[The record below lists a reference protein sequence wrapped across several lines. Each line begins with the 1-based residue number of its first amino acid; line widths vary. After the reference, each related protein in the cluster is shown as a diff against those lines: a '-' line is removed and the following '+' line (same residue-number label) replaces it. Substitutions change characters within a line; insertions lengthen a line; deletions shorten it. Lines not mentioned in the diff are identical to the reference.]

1 MKLKKKFF
9 SLYIL
14 IFIVIISCSNI
25 NKNDSG
31 IYHIIIHK
39 KFDINDSTPPFLSR
53 FYGDFNFI
61 LFDSTTIYV
70 NQKSVLYYCGTGLDQ
85 TKPPFLF
92 LKPEHLIQLKT
103 DSLQLFLKENITDS
117 IYKNGRFSASISS
130 PTDTIKNEAFQIITD
145 YFKAYNLMQYE
156 IRRCTEEE
164 LYVATAKKTNTKY
177 NKDSVEWKTGFNS
190 AFQFD
195 SRLR

>member
-1 MKLKKKFF
+1 MLKKYFF

-14 IFIVIISCSNI
+14 IFIVVISCSNI
-25 NKNDSG
+25 NKNDLG
-31 IYHIIIHK
+31 IYYIIEHK
-39 KFDINDSTPPFLSR
+39 KIDKNDSIPLFISR

-70 NQKSVLYYCGTGLDQ
+70 NQKSVLYFCGTGLDQ

-92 LKPEHLIQLKT
+92 LKPKHLIQLKT
-103 DSLQLFLKENITDS
+103 DSLHLFLKENITDS

-130 PTDTIKNEAFQIITD
+130 PTDTIKNEGFKIITD
-145 YFKAYNLMQYE
+145 YFKANNLMRYE

-177 NKDSVEWKTGFNS
+177 NKDSVEWKIGFDR

-195 SRLR
+195 ARLR

>member
-1 MKLKKKFF
+1 MLKKYFF

-14 IFIVIISCSNI
+14 LFMLAISCSNI
-25 NKNDSG
+25 HKNDTD
-31 IYHIIIHK
+31 IYHIIKHK
-39 KFDINDSTPPFLSR
+39 KIEVNDSTPLFISR
-53 FYGDFNFI
+53 FYGDYNFI
-61 LFDSTTIYV
+61 LFDSTIIYV
-70 NQKSVLYYCGTGLDQ
+70 NQKSVLYLCGTDLDQ

-103 DSLQLFLKENITDS
+103 DSLKLFLKENITDS

-130 PTDTIKNEAFQIITD
+130 PTDTIKNEGFKIITD
-145 YFKAYNLMQYE
+145 YFKANNIFQYE

-177 NKDSVEWKTGFNS
+177 NKDSVEWKIGFDRT
-190 AFQFD
+190 FQFD
-195 SRLR
+195 ARLR